1 VSDAGLRT
9 PAHEGDRMS
18 SLVAAIVAVV
28 VGAIIAVG
36 TSVTV
41 VQLASSH
48 KPDPVQKPLIV
59 YGSR

>member
-1 VSDAGLRT
+1 
-9 PAHEGDRMS
+9 MS
-18 SLVAAIVAVV
+18 SLVAALVAGV
-28 VGAIIAVG
+28 VGALLAVG

-41 VQLASSH
+41 VQLASQ